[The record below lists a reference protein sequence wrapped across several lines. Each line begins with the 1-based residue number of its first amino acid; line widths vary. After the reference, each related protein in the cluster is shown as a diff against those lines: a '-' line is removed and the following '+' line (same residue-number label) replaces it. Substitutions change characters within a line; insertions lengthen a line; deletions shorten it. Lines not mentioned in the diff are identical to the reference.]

1 VDCRAPSAW
10 ARSSFTARFIASA
23 TRGSASALT
32 RATRSAGG
40 SALVHSIFGTLCCA
54 SRSCCSATSSC
65 RPFCATLSA
74 STISASAISP
84 APPST
89 IMMESAVPLTTMSTS
104 ENSSCWK
111 VGLRIHFPSTR
122 PTRTPASGPA
132 NGIFELAS
140 AKLAATIPSTSASF
154 SWSAERT

>member
-1 VDCRAPSAW
+1 M
-10 ARSSFTARFIASA
+10 
-23 TRGSASALT
+23 RGSAAART

-40 SALVHSIFGTLCCA
+40 SDFFHSIFGTLCF
-54 SRSCCSATSSC
+54 SSSSSWTATSSC
-65 RPFCATLSA
+65 SPFCATLRA
-74 STISASAISP
+74 STISASEISP

-89 IMMESAVPLTTMSTS
+89 IMMESFVPLTTTSTS

-111 VGLRIHFPSTR
+111 VGFRIHFPSTR

-132 NGIFELAS
+132 NGIFEEAS
-140 AKLAATIPSTSASF
+140 ANEAATIPSTSASF